1 MNGLLSKWNEDDAW
15 VLYQAINI
23 VREIDKDYI
32 SES

>member
-1 MNGLLSKWNEDDAW
+1 MNGLLWMWNKDDAW

-32 SES
+32 FES